1 MGCRW
6 ARLSTSPV
14 ALSIGQAVGRL
25 GCQLSGD
32 GDYGVPTTMPWGMS
46 YPNGVVPT
54 TDVVHPTP
62 IHG

>member
-1 MGCRW
+1 
-6 ARLSTSPV
+6 V